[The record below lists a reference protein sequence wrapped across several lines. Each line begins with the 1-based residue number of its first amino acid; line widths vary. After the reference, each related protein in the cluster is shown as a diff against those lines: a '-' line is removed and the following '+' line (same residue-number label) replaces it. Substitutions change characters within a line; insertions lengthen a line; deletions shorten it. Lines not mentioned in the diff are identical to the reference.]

1 MIRWSLIAL
10 GGLIAA
16 IAAVSF
22 IGLGLPQNH
31 SVTLSRDLP
40 VPVAEVWERLTNLD
54 DFARWRPD
62 VDDVELIERPSNM
75 LPAWREL
82 GGRGVLT
89 LEATV
94 AEPLTRLVFEII
106 DEGQPFGG
114 SWTYRLEPIE
124 SGTRLTITENG
135 EIYNAFFRFIAKYVL
150 GYEGTITKYLDA
162 LEADF
167 QASRAP

>member
-1 MIRWSLIAL
+1 MIRWLLIAI
-10 GGLIAA
+10 GGLVAMTV
-16 IAAVSF
+16 AVWL
-22 IGLGLPQNH
+22 IGLGLPQDH

-40 VPVAEVWERLTNLD
+40 VGASEVWARITDLD
-54 DFARWRPD
+54 DFARWRSD
-62 VDDVELIERPSNM
+62 VDEVELIERPSNM
-75 LPAWREL
+75 LPAWRER

-94 AEPLTRLVFEII
+94 AEPLSRLVLEII

-114 SWTYRLEPIE
+114 SWTYLLDPTD

-135 EIYNAFFRFIAKYVL
+135 EIYSPVFRFVAKFVL
-150 GYEGTITKYLDA
+150 GYEGTIRNYLDA

-167 QASRAP
+167 EASLEP